1 LATEVPAVAAAPA
14 PRADERSWLD
24 AFKPN
29 RVVSAGVM
37 RGLALAQAAIA
48 LLVWWMSPFKALPT
62 PTEVLAALADL
73 WATQGLSRELFT
85 SFGLNLEALAISLAI
100 SLGLSYLT
108 VLPVFRPFALAVSKG
123 RFLGLTG
130 LSFVFTLL
138 VGGGHPLKVALLVFG
153 MTVFFVTSMAAEVE
167 QIPRDKFDHAR
178 TLRFSEWQVVW
189 EVVVLGTADKAVE
202 LFRQNAAIG
211 WMMLT
216 MVEGIVRSEGGVGA
230 MLLNQNKHFRIADVF
245 AIQLLILVVGMLQDY
260 AIGALKRAL
269 LPYADLGM
277 ERR

>member
-1 LATEVPAVAAAPA
+1 
-14 PRADERSWLD
+14 
-24 AFKPN
+24 
-29 RVVSAGVM
+29 M
-37 RGLALAQAAIA
+37 RGLIAAQAGLA
-48 LLVWWMSPFKALPT
+48 LLVWWASPFKALPT
-62 PTEVLAALADL
+62 PIEVFRALSEL
-73 WATQGLSRELFT
+73 WLNQGLSRELFT
-85 SFGLNLEALAISLAI
+85 SFVLNLEALGLSLVISL
-100 SLGLSYLT
+100 LLSYST
-108 VLPVFRPFALAVSKG
+108 VLPVFRPLVTALSKG

-130 LSFVFTLL
+130 LTFVFTLL

-178 TLRFSEWQVVW
+178 TLRFSEWQVVS

-216 MVEGIVRSEGGVGA
+216 MVEGIVRSEGGIGA

-245 AIQLLILVVGMLQDY
+245 AIQLLILLVGMLQDY
-260 AIGALKRAL
+260 GIGALKRAL
-269 LPYADLGM
+269 LPWADLGV